1 MDSPPIGLIQDADR
15 AAARGDLAGA
25 RRLLEEA
32 AQDGTPDLDLLLK
45 LGAICRV
52 SGDLDAA
59 LAATDKALRID
70 PLHFVALMLRA
81 SLLESL
87 KRKGVA
93 EAYGRALAQRPEGA
107 LPPRL
112 ETMVNVAR
120 AHYLAFQAGMN
131 RDLTNLI
138 AGVDEDFSAE
148 ETARLGRFRT
158 NALRI
163 TRPYHSDPTDYHY
176 PGLIEQEFHDRKD
189 MAWLERLEAATDLIA
204 EDFARVMAAE
214 RAELVPY
221 VQYAPNQPLQQWKAL
236 NNSKDWSAIH
246 LLRNGARIEANAR
259 HCGATMDLL
268 ATLPQPVV
276 QGVSPNAM
284 FSLLAPH
291 THIPPHNGI
300 ANTRLVCHLPLIVPA
315 GCWFRVGAERREWRR
330 GEAWVFD
337 DTIEHE
343 AANDSDDL
351 RVVFICDVW
360 HPGLSDREKRAVA
373 AVVAARDWSSDGLN

>member
-1 MDSPPIGLIQDADR
+1 MVPPPAGPSDEADR
-15 AAARGDLAGA
+15 AVARGDLAA
-25 RRLLEEA
+25 ARLLLEMA
-32 AQDGTPDLDLLLK
+32 VRQGGPDIDLRLK
-45 LGAICRV
+45 LAAMCRAT
-52 SGDLDAA
+52 GDFGSA
-59 LAATDKALRID
+59 LAVTNDALAID

-81 SLLESL
+81 SLLERT
-87 KRKGVA
+87 KNKATG
-93 EAYGRALAQRPEGA
+93 EAYGRALAQQPKGS
-107 LPPRL
+107 LPPQL

-120 AHYLAFQAGMN
+120 AHYTAFQAGMN

-148 ETARLGRFRT
+148 EVARLGRFRT

-221 VQYAPNQPLQQWKAL
+221 VQYAPNQPLRQWASL

-246 LLRNGARIEANAR
+246 LLRNGTRVDANAR
-259 HCGATMDLL
+259 HCAATMDLL
-268 ATLPQPVV
+268 ASLPQPSV

-315 GCWFRVGAERREWRR
+315 GCRFRVGAERREWRR

-360 HPGLSDREKRAVA
+360 HPGLSDREKLAVA

>member
-1 MDSPPIGLIQDADR
+1 MDSHSNGLIVDADR
-15 AAARGDLAGA
+15 AVARGDLSEA
-25 RRLLEEA
+25 RRLLEASAEGGA
-32 AQDGTPDLDLLLK
+32 PDVDLLLK
-45 LGAICRV
+45 LGAICRA
-52 SGDLDAA
+52 SGDLDGA
-59 LAATDKALRID
+59 LAATDRALQVD

-81 SLLESL
+81 SLLERL

-107 LPPRL
+107 LPAQL
-112 ETMVNVAR
+112 EAMVNVAR
-120 AHYLAFQAGMN
+120 AHYLAFQAGMD
-131 RDLTNLI
+131 RDLTNLV
-138 AGVDEDFSAE
+138 AGLQEDFSAE
-148 ETARLGRFRT
+148 EAARLSRFRT

-189 MAWLERLEAATDLIA
+189 MAWLEGLEAATDMIA

-221 VQYAPNQPLQQWKAL
+221 VQYAPNQPLRQWTSL

-246 LLRNGARIEANAR
+246 LLRNGNRVEANAR
-259 HCGATMDLL
+259 HCPATMEVL
-268 ATLPQPVV
+268 ASLPQPAVR
-276 QGVSPNAM
+276 GVSPNAM

-300 ANTRLVCHLPLIVPA
+300 ANTRLVCHLPLLVPA
-315 GCWFRVGAERREWRR
+315 DCWFRVGAERREWRR

-343 AANDSDDL
+343 AANDSDAL

-373 AVVAARDWSSDGLN
+373 AVVAARDWSGDGL

>member
-1 MDSPPIGLIQDADR
+1 MDFPSTGLIRDADR

-32 AQDGTPDLDLLLK
+32 AKSAAPDIDLLLK
-45 LGAICRV
+45 LGAICRA
-52 SGDLDAA
+52 SGDLDGA
-59 LAATDKALRID
+59 LAATDKALQVD

-93 EAYGRALAQRPEGA
+93 EAYGRALAQRPEGV
-107 LPPRL
+107 LPPQL
-112 ETMVNVAR
+112 EAMVNVAR
-120 AHYLAFQAGMN
+120 AHYLAFQAGMD

-138 AGVDEDFSAE
+138 AGLEEDFPAE
-148 ETARLGRFRT
+148 EAARIARFRT

-176 PGLIEQEFHDRKD
+176 PGLIEQEFHDRRD
-189 MAWLERLEAATDLIA
+189 MKWLERLEAATDLIA

-221 VQYAPNQPLQQWKAL
+221 VQYAANQPLRQWKAL
-236 NNSKDWSAIH
+236 NHSSDWSAVH
-246 LLRNGARIEANAR
+246 LLRNGVPVEANAR
-259 HCGATMDLL
+259 HCAATMDLL

-276 QGVSPNAM
+276 DGVSPNAM

-291 THIPPHNGI
+291 THIPPHNGV

-315 GCWFRVGAERREWRR
+315 DCWFRVGAERREWRR

-343 AANDSDDL
+343 AANDSDAL

-373 AVVAARDWSSDGLN
+373 AVVAARDWSGDGLN